1 MRRSINVLCLSA
13 TALVLL
19 PTGVVAQ
26 QKSLKE
32 QIQGPWSLASCNST
46 TAKGE
51 KSPYCANNPRGIMI
65 LAGNGNYATT
75 IVAGGRKDADAPGE
89 AAIFGTWSVNEAD
102 KTLTLHIVGA
112 RNPTI
117 EAKDIK
123 LNITLNGEEL
133 RTTGDGPGGQGG
145 HLDTSYRRFK

>member
-1 MRRSINVLCLSA
+1 MTRSINVLCLSA
-13 TALVLL
+13 TALIVLL

-51 KSPYCANNPRGIMI
+51 KSAYCANNPKGIMI
-65 LAGNGNYATT
+65 LAGNGNYAAT
-75 IVAGGRKDADAPGE
+75 IIAGGRKDTDAPGV

-102 KTLTLHIVGA
+102 KTLTIHFVGA
-112 RNPTI
+112 NNPAN
-117 EAKDIK
+117 EGRDLK
-123 LNITLNGEEL
+123 LNISLNGEEMKN
-133 RTTGDGPGGQGG
+133 TGAGNQGA
-145 HLDTSYRRFK
+145 HLDLTYRRFK

>member
-19 PTGVVAQ
+19 PAGAVAQ
-26 QKSLKE
+26 QKTLKE

-51 KSPYCANNPRGIMI
+51 KTAYCANNPRGILI

-75 IVAGGRKDADAPGE
+75 TVAGGRKDADAPGE

-117 EAKDIK
+117 EGKDIK
-123 LNITLNGEEL
+123 LNISLNGEEL
-133 RTTGDGPGGQGG
+133 KTTGNISIPGVA
-145 HLDTSYRRFK
+145 HLDSSFRRFK